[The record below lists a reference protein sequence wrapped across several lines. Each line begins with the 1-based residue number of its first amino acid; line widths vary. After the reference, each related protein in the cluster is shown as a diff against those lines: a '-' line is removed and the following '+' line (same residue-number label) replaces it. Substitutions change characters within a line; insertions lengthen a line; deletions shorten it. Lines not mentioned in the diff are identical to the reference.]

1 MFALTEF
8 SILCYIPPILLC
20 KQKYWSS
27 VARMDCSSGKFVL
40 KAEPSRGL
48 EHMKKASTAVLN
60 SADPRQIDAL

>member
-1 MFALTEF
+1 
-8 SILCYIPPILLC
+8 
-20 KQKYWSS
+20 
-27 VARMDCSSGKFVL
+27 MDCSSGKFVL